1 MTTAHDNPRLQ
12 DAFTR
17 TRSDI
22 ARLMD
27 WLSLELDKRSD
38 PEKATWSV
46 VGCLEHVRGNLMDT
60 LEFISDVDRE
70 NIQRS
75 LDESHS

>member
-1 MTTAHDNPRLQ
+1 MTTAPDNPRLQ

-17 TRSDI
+17 TQSDI

-38 PEKATWSV
+38 PEKATWSILAS
-46 VGCLEHVRGNLMDT
+46 LEHVRGNLIDT

-75 LDESHS
+75 LDGAQS